1 MCVQKS
7 IDWIYLYVSK
17 KLWLELNFWLS
28 RSEFLD
34 DITREKR
41 NLCLRAST
49 QYPMIMDFRSLH
61 RIMCTYGKKPKK
73 IIVEMS
79 KCAKI
84 GPIGSI
90 FSQKFSLF
98 WKELNSV
105 QALCAVVWP
114 FHVPFEQPYHIS
126 DLFLKEFAFFGCMT
140 GHVSMTKVHQW
151 LIELFF
157 KSSWQLRQ

>member
-49 QYPMIMDFRSLH
+49 QYPMIMDFQSLH
-61 RIMCTYGKKPKK
+61 RIMCTYGQKTLKKWSLKCQNVPKLVRLVRFSAQNLAFFK
-73 IIVEMS
+73 KNLTQFRPCVQWFDLFMYLLNNLIISVI
-79 KCAKI
+79 C
-84 GPIGSI
+84 
-90 FSQKFSLF
+90 F
-98 WKELNSV
+98 WKNLPFSV
-105 QALCAVVWP
+105 AWP
-114 FHVPFEQPYHIS
+114 AMLAWPKSIS
-126 DLFLKEFAFFGCMT
+126 D
-140 GHVSMTKVHQW
+140 
-151 LIELFF
+151 
-157 KSSWQLRQ
+157 